1 MGWGVIEPAIL
12 ARQRQWGHRDRG
24 MSFPPPRVDSAPVL
38 LDPVITGHESPSVT
52 TLKPT
57 CLGHFAP
64 FPVRFQSDCA
74 SRTWIL
80 PQKGWWMH
88 THVALRCR
96 CRSTCQ
102 MRSYDFVVLWCC
114 FPLKVRQSACL
125 VKNTYVVR
133 HDILGQILEQLFFF

>member
-1 MGWGVIEPAIL
+1 MGPSG
-12 ARQRQWGHRDRG
+12 RRG
-24 MSFPPPRVDSAPVL
+24 MSFHLPRVGSAPVL
-38 LDPVITGHESPSVT
+38 LDPVPGHESPSVT
-52 TLKPT
+52 T
-57 CLGHFAP
+57 CSVECP

-88 THVALRCR
+88 MHVPLRCR

-102 MRSYDFVVLWCC
+102 MRSYDFVVLSSCC

-133 HDILGQILEQLFFF
+133 HDILGQILEQEQLFFF